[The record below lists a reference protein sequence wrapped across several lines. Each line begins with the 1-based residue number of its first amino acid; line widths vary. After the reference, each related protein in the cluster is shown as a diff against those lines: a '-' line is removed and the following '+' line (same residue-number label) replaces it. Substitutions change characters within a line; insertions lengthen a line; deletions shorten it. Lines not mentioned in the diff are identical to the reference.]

1 MLALSPKKHLF
12 FDICIVVSIIATVGI
27 TVISL
32 KNGIFDVFPY
42 IYLVPVVLIAFA
54 HPKYSVYATVLVG
67 WLYLGLVF
75 FIGLPDS
82 QRYTLAT
89 IWFYVFV
96 SIGVLISIYSQVYLR
111 EGRKSIAAYD
121 NSQAGVFCFDK
132 ESLRLKAA
140 NRKFSYIIRY
150 GQDDLLKKALPEII
164 PDTAERE
171 SFLAS
176 IHDKKRI
183 GDIEVRFR
191 TWDGTMRWALVSATV
206 SDGPDI
212 ICTLVDITDHKQAQ
226 ESLTVANKK
235 LNLLNNITRHDI
247 LNQLSAL
254 LGYIDLS
261 RHNTKDLRMLS
272 YIEKEEQAANTI
284 RSQILFT
291 RDYQNIGVHNPEWY
305 NIAET
310 VSLAMASLDLQHV
323 QITVDHSSVEIY
335 ADPLFERVFYNLLEN
350 SIRHGEGI
358 TTIGIHLEQTA
369 DGIDLI
375 VEDDGPGIPEK
386 EKENIFRRKYF
397 KNTGFG
403 LFLSREILSI
413 TNLTISE
420 NGIPG
425 EGAHFVIHAPKG
437 TYREVLATAASPLL

>member
-1 MLALSPKKHLF
+1 MQALSRKKHLF
-12 FDICIVVSIIATVGI
+12 FDICIVASIVATVVI
-27 TVISL
+27 TIISL

-67 WLYLGLVF
+67 WLYLALVF
-75 FIGLPDS
+75 FISLPDS
-82 QRYTLAT
+82 RHYTLAT

-96 SIGVLISIYSQVYLR
+96 SMGVLISIYSQVYLR
-111 EGRKSIAAYD
+111 EGQKSTGAFD

-140 NRKFSYIIRY
+140 NQKFSTIVRY
-150 GQDDLLKKALPEII
+150 GQDDMLKKSLPEII

-176 IHDKKRI
+176 IHDNKRI

-212 ICTLVDITDHKQAQ
+212 ICTLVDITDHKQVQ

-254 LGYIDLS
+254 LSYIDLS
-261 RHNTKDLRMLS
+261 RHETNDLRMLS
-272 YIEKEEQAANTI
+272 YIEKEELAANTI

-291 RDYQNIGVHNPEWY
+291 RDYQNIGVHNPEWH

-310 VSLAMASLDLQHV
+310 VSLAMASLDIQRV
-323 QITVDHSSVEIY
+323 QISVDHSSVEIY
-335 ADPLFERVFYNLLEN
+335 ADPLFEKVFYNLIEN

-358 TTIGIHLEQTA
+358 TRIGIHVEPTA

-375 VEDDGPGIPEK
+375 VEDNGPGIPEK

-403 LFLSREILSI
+403 LFLSREILAI
-413 TNLTISE
+413 TNLTIHE
-420 NGIPG
+420 NGNPG
-425 EGAHFVIHAPKG
+425 EGVHFVIHAPKG
-437 TYREVLATAASPLL
+437 TYREVITTTASP

>member
-1 MLALSPKKHLF
+1 LM
-12 FDICIVVSIIATVGI
+12 
-27 TVISL
+27 
-32 KNGIFDVFPY
+32 
-42 IYLVPVVLIAFA
+42 
-54 HPKYSVYATVLVG
+54 
-67 WLYLGLVF
+67 
-75 FIGLPDS
+75 
-82 QRYTLAT
+82 
-89 IWFYVFV
+89 
-96 SIGVLISIYSQVYLR
+96 
-111 EGRKSIAAYD
+111 
-121 NSQAGVFCFDK
+121 
-132 ESLRLKAA
+132 LKAA
-140 NRKFSYIIRY
+140 NQKFSNILRY

-191 TWDGTMRWALVSATV
+191 TWDGSMRWALVSATV

-235 LNLLNNITRHDI
+235 LNLLNNITRHDV

-261 RHNTKDLRMLS
+261 RHETTDIRLLS
-272 YIEKEEQAANTI
+272 FIEKEEQAANTI

-291 RDYQNIGVHNPEWY
+291 RDYQNIGIHNPEWH

-310 VSLAMASLDLQHV
+310 VSLAMASLDRQHV

-335 ADPLFERVFYNLLEN
+335 ADPLFERVFYNLIEN

-358 TTIGIHLEQTA
+358 TRIGIHLEQTTG
-369 DGIDLI
+369 GIDLI

-413 TNLTISE
+413 TNLTIRE

-425 EGAHFVIHAPKG
+425 KGAHFVIHAPKG
-437 TYREVLATAASPLL
+437 TYREVMATTASPV

>member
-1 MLALSPKKHLF
+1 MRPLSPKKQLF
-12 FDICIVVSIIATVGI
+12 YDICIVASIIATAGI
-27 TVISL
+27 TYISL
-32 KNGIFDVFPY
+32 KSGIFDVYPY

-54 HPKYSVYATVLVG
+54 HPKLSVYATVLVG

-75 FIGLPDS
+75 FIGLPDT
-82 QRYTLAT
+82 RHYTLAT

-96 SIGVLISIYSQVYLR
+96 SIGVLISIYSQVYLK
-111 EGRKSIAAYD
+111 EGLKSYAAYD

-132 ESLRLKAA
+132 SSLKIIAA
-140 NRKFSYIIRY
+140 NQKFSYIIRY
-150 GQDDLLKKALPEII
+150 GRDELLKKALPEII

-176 IHDKKRI
+176 IHDQKRI

-191 TWDGTMRWALVSATV
+191 TWDGSMRWALVSATI

-212 ICTLVDITDHKQAQ
+212 ICTLVDITEHKQAQ
-226 ESLTVANKK
+226 ESLTLANKK

-261 RHNTKDLRMLS
+261 RHDTKDPKMLS
-272 YIEKEEQAANTI
+272 YIDKEERAANTI

-291 RDYQNIGVHNPEWY
+291 RDYQNIGVHNPEWH

-310 VSLAMASLDLQHV
+310 MSLAMASLDLQHV
-323 QITVDHSSVEIY
+323 HITVDHPSIEIY
-335 ADPLFERVFYNLLEN
+335 ADPLFEKVFYNLIEN
-350 SIRHGEGI
+350 SIRHGDGVTE
-358 TTIGIHLEQTA
+358 IGLRLEQTD

-375 VEDDGPGIPEK
+375 IEDNGPGIPTK
-386 EKENIFRRKYF
+386 EKENIFRRQYF

-420 NGIPG
+420 NGTPG
-425 EGAHFVIHAPKG
+425 KGARFVIHAPKG
-437 TYREVLATAASPLL
+437 TYREVLATTSSPA

>member
-1 MLALSPKKHLF
+1 MTPISPKKQLLY
-12 FDICIVVSIIATVGI
+12 DICIVASLVVTAGI
-27 TVISL
+27 TYISL

-42 IYLVPVVLIAFA
+42 IYLVPVVLIAFS
-54 HPKYSVYATVLVG
+54 HPKLSVYATILVG

-75 FIGLPDS
+75 FIGLPDTR
-82 QRYTLAT
+82 QYTLAT

-96 SIGVLISIYSQVYLR
+96 SIGVLISIYSQVYLK
-111 EGRKSIAAYD
+111 EGLKSIGAYD

-132 ESLRLKAA
+132 VSLRLKDA
-140 NRKFSYIIRY
+140 NQKFSYIIRY
-150 GQDDLLKKALPEII
+150 GRDELLKTALPEII

-171 SFLAS
+171 RFLAS
-176 IHDKKRI
+176 IHDQRGI

-191 TWDGTMRWALVSATV
+191 TWDGNMRWALVSATV
-206 SDGPDI
+206 SDESDI
-212 ICTLVDITDHKQAQ
+212 ICTLVDITEHKQAQ
-226 ESLTVANKK
+226 ESLTLANKK

-261 RHNTKDLRMLS
+261 RHDTKDPQMLS
-272 YIEKEEQAANTI
+272 YIEKEERAANTI

-291 RDYQNIGVHNPEWY
+291 RDYQNIGIHTPEWY

-310 VSLAMASLDLQHV
+310 VSLAMASLDLQH
-323 QITVDHSSVEIY
+323 IHISVDRSSIEIY
-335 ADPLFERVFYNLLEN
+335 ADPLFEKVFYNLIEN
-350 SIRHGEGI
+350 SIRHGEWV
-358 TTIGIHLEQTA
+358 TEIGIHLEHTA

-375 VEDDGPGIPEK
+375 IEDNGQGIPQK
-386 EKENIFRRKYF
+386 EKENIFRRQYF
-397 KNTGFG
+397 RNSGLG

-425 EGAHFVIHAPKG
+425 KGSRFVIHAPKG
-437 TYREVLATAASPLL
+437 TYREVMANTVSPT